1 MARYHVD
8 NRMAGSE
15 QALTTTYK
23 TMVHVVASSA
33 PTLRR
38 GRCVALAVGADGN
51 VLNATDCSIVWTVQR
66 ITINPGGTGGTT
78 ATPNPIVL
86 GDSVSNMFSQV
97 NFTSE
102 GTYGSPIWTRALNQR
117 ASMQWVAQDTDAMLL
132 WPATATSSSTASGLA
147 FMALSSTYVGGALI
161 GAEYEDL

>member
-15 QALTTTYK
+15 QVLTTTYK

-38 GRCVALAVGADGN
+38 GRCVAIAVGSDGN

-66 ITINPGGTGGTT
+66 ITVDPGGTGGTT
-78 ATPNPIVL
+78 ATPNSILPA
-86 GDSVSNMFSQV
+86 DQASSMFSQV

-102 GTYGSPIWTRALNQR
+102 GTYGSPVWTRALNQR

-132 WPATATSSSTASGLA
+132 WPATATTSSNGQGLA
-147 FMALSSTYVGGALI
+147 FMALSATYVGNALI